1 MAIRHW
7 PKSEQPRFKLLNNG
21 PHSLSDAELIA
32 LFLGSGHKGHNAV
45 DMARGMLANAQG
57 LRPLLEQNR
66 QILMKTKGLGE
77 AKWVLLQA
85 ALELGRRYL
94 EAEVRARPA
103 LSNPDKTKTYVKA
116 WLRRFQHEVFA
127 CLFLDNRHRVINCE
141 ILFTGTIDGA
151 SVYPREVV
159 KRCLELN
166 AAAII
171 FAHNHPSGVAEPSQ
185 SDRQITTKLIQA
197 LALLD
202 VRVLDHL
209 VVGDQVVTS
218 MAELGLL

>member
-7 PKSEQPRFKLLNNG
+7 PRNEQPRFKLLNNG

-32 LFLGSGHKGHNAV
+32 IFLGSGRKGCSAV
-45 DMARGMLANAQG
+45 DVARDMLTGAEG

-66 QILMKTKGLGE
+66 KVLLQTKGVGE
-77 AKWVLLQA
+77 TKWVLLQA

-94 EAEVRARPA
+94 EAEVRARPV
-103 LSNPDKTKTYVKA
+103 LSNPGKTKTYVKA
-116 WLRRFQHEVFA
+116 WLCHYPHEVFA
-127 CLFLDNRHRVINCE
+127 CLFLDNRHRIINNE

-151 SVYPREVV
+151 GVYPREVV

-166 AAAII
+166 AAAVI
-171 FAHNHPSGVAEPSQ
+171 FAHNHPSGIAEPSQ
-185 SDRQITTKLIQA
+185 ADRQITTRLIQA
-197 LALLD
+197 LGLLD

-209 VVGDQVVTS
+209 VVGDQLVTS
-218 MAELGLL
+218 MAERGMM

>member
-1 MAIRHW
+1 M
-7 PKSEQPRFKLLNNG
+7 PR
-21 PHSLSDAELIA
+21 
-32 LFLGSGHKGHNAV
+32 
-45 DMARGMLANAQG
+45 G

-66 QILMKTKGLGE
+66 KTLLKTKGLGE

-94 EAEVRARPA
+94 EAEVRSKPV
-103 LSNPDKTKTYVKA
+103 LCNPDKTKTYVKA
-116 WLRRFQHEVFA
+116 WLCRFPHEVFA
-127 CLFLDNRHRVINCE
+127 CLFLDNRHRIINNE

-171 FAHNHPSGVAEPSQ
+171 FAHNHPSGIAEPSQ
-185 SDRQITTKLIQA
+185 ADRQITHKLTQA

-209 VVGDQVVTS
+209 VVGDKVVTS
-218 MAELGLL
+218 MAERGLM